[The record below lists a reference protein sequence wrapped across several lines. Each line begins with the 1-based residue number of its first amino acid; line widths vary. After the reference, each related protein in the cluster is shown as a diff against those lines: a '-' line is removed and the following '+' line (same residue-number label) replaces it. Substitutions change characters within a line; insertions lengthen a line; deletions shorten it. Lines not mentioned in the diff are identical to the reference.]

1 MKRHFLLSITISAL
15 ALSACNTLPVNQN
28 QPTPNQNI
36 QTQAHP
42 VLGSALLKR
51 PLLLQKV
58 DGKNV
63 PVAAIPAASAGDF
76 GLKQA
81 VSTISARADIAIG
94 RPGMGAMYYYGG
106 GEFNQYQI
114 QYAEESIHKA
124 ATGKSLLEVYNK
136 DVKSLLGEWDTNARM
151 VESRASVNGTD
162 EEWIYLP
169 GKDGEPVKLNPLYVF
184 RFSSTP
190 KKETLNV
197 YVLKGEIR
205 VHRMI
210 WGEPEIQIE
219 KVKIDSD
226 EALAIARKAFAS
238 KSSKPGY
245 PVYPE
250 TQEPNM
256 KIIYDI
262 PSDLKW
268 NLNLNQ
274 QDSKQIRYFL
284 NFSYQKD
291 GQGGIYPQPVPM
303 PMPLD
308 AATSKEEIAVAPMPA
323 MYIEYYYGSIEIDA
337 ISGAI
342 KSMNRPVFYNPY
354 PEQTSPGNPGVA
366 EGGGSTGSGSTDPV
380 SGGAAGTVEANSG
393 QDAGIAE

>member
-1 MKRHFLLSITISAL
+1 MNRRFLLSLTISAL
-15 ALSACNTLPVNQN
+15 ALSACNTLPVNQQQVPSN
-28 QPTPNQNI
+28 QTVQNQANR
-36 QTQAHP
+36 P
-42 VLGSALLKR
+42 VLGSALIKR
-51 PLLLQKV
+51 PLLLQKI

-63 PVAAIPAASAGDF
+63 PVAAISASGGDF
-76 GLKQA
+76 GTKQVA
-81 VSTISARADIAIG
+81 TTISARADIAIG

-124 ATGKSLLEVYNK
+124 ATGKSLLDVYNQ
-136 DVKSLLGEWDTNARM
+136 DVKPLLSEWDSTARM

-210 WGEPEIQIE
+210 WGEPSIDIS

-226 EALAIARKAFAS
+226 EALEIARKAFAS

-250 TQEPNM
+250 MQEPNM

-262 PSDLKW
+262 PGDLKW

-291 GQGGIYPQPVPM
+291 GQGGMYPQPVPM

-308 AATSKEEIAVAPMPA
+308 ATMAKEAEAMAPA
-323 MYIEYYYGSIEIDA
+323 YVEYYYGSIEIDA

-342 KSMNRPVFYNPY
+342 KSMNRPVFYYPY
-354 PEQTSPGNPGVA
+354 PMPVATPGVV
-366 EGGGSTGSGSTDPV
+366 EGSSGSSGSGEAV
-380 SGGAAGTVEANSG
+380 SGGAAGTVEAGSG